1 MNDKLRDMLRRR
13 TARFEVITHPEVYT
27 AQERAAACGITG
39 RRLAKVVVVRDG
51 DWFGLAVI
59 PAAAYVDFD
68 QLRTLTGRPQ
78 LTLAIEQELAPLFP
92 DCEPGAMPPFGRLY
106 GLSAAFLDISL
117 VEEPELVFEGGT
129 HREEVRMPMDEYLRV
144 EEPAIASLAALRPAA

>member
-13 TARFEVITHPEVYT
+13 KARFELITHPEIYT

-39 RRLAKVVVVRDG
+39 RRLAKVVVAQDG
-51 DWFGLAVI
+51 DWFGLAVV

-78 LTLAIEQELAPLFP
+78 LTLAREAELASLFP
-92 DCEPGAMPPFGRLY
+92 DCELGAMPPSGRLY
-106 GLSAAFLDISL
+106 RLSVFLDISL
-117 VEEPELVFEGGT
+117 VDEPELVFEGGT
-129 HREEVRMPMDEYLRV
+129 HREEIRMPMDEYLRV
-144 EEPAIASLAALRPAA
+144 EQPAIASLTAARPAA